1 MGMLC
6 QPIGTSLPDWKVI
19 EKEPE
24 VELRG
29 ILDQKKKK
37 RERKEASSNRSQ
49 LSDGRLGYR
58 LWRYAGPSYLKQKG
72 PGLNEAN
79 ATPTCYCTQE
89 TAAPAKH
96 SLNNIVETR
105 APEEHSFVNIAES
118 SEELLLTPNLSLL
131 ADVELEVFDLS
142 NDPNVPWT
150 TSINAN
156 LSQLEKTQLIA
167 LMKEYAN
174 VFAWE
179 YNQMLGLDPNSVA
192 HALNVEPGVKPVI

>member
-1 MGMLC
+1 MGKMLR

-19 EKEPE
+19 ENEPE
-24 VELRG
+24 VDLRG

-37 RERKEASSNRSQ
+37 RERKEAFSNRSQ

-96 SLNNIVETR
+96 SLNNIVET
-105 APEEHSFVNIAES
+105 ATPEEHFFDIIAE
-118 SEELLLTPNLSLL
+118 PC
-131 ADVELEVFDLS
+131 
-142 NDPNVPWT
+142 
-150 TSINAN
+150 
-156 LSQLEKTQLIA
+156 
-167 LMKEYAN
+167 
-174 VFAWE
+174 
-179 YNQMLGLDPNSVA
+179 
-192 HALNVEPGVKPVI
+192 